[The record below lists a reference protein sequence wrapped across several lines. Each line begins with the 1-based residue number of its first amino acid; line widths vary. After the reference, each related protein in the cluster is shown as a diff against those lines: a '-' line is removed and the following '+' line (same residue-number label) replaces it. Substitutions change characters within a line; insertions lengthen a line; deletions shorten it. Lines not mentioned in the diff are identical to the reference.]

1 MVMKKF
7 RRLYL
12 TKVFVEWRDNPNE
25 EMHLSL
31 ISLSTFVGGLL
42 GRLFNPDFHF
52 EFKWVPP
59 WRIQIGKN

>member
-1 MVMKKF
+1 MKRF
-7 RRLYL
+7 RRFYL
-12 TKVFVEWRDNPNE
+12 TKVFVEWRDSPNE

-31 ISLSTFVGGLL
+31 VSLPTFVDGLL
-42 GRLFNPDFHF
+42 GRLFNPDFRS

>member
-1 MVMKKF
+1 MKNKF
-7 RRLYL
+7 RRFYL

-31 ISLSTFVGGLL
+31 VSLSTFVDGLL
-42 GRLFNPDFHF
+42 GRLFNPNFHF

>member
-1 MVMKKF
+1 MKNRF
-7 RRLYL
+7 RRFYL

-31 ISLSTFVGGLL
+31 ISLSTFVYGLL
-42 GRLFNPDFHF
+42 GHLFNPDFHF

>member
-1 MVMKKF
+1 MKNRF
-7 RRLYL
+7 RRFYL
-12 TKVFVEWRDNPNE
+12 TKVFVEWRDNPNG

-42 GRLFNPDFHF
+42 GRLFNPNFHF